1 MDFRHCMYWL
11 MKINRNLFE
20 PVLFIHSSKDNLSR
34 HSANSSPSLRSLE
47 TGGDQLSSL
56 ELVSHVETSTSVGA
70 SPLIVRKEKEAF
82 QSRTSSGGSL
92 SGKVPPQR
100 PPPPS
105 PSALS
110 RVRLTTISNFA

>member
-1 MDFRHCMYWL
+1 MENQQ
-11 MKINRNLFE
+11 NRFE
-20 PVLFIHSSKDNLSR
+20 PVLFILHFSKDNLSR

-47 TGGDQLSSL
+47 TGGDPLSSV
-56 ELVSHVETSTSVGA
+56 EVMDHVEASTSVGA
-70 SPLIVRKEKEAF
+70 LPLIVRKEKEAF

-92 SGKVPPQR
+92 TGKVPPQR

-110 RVRLTTISNFA
+110 RVRLTMIFHFA